1 MSTMLERTAD
11 PASDGGERTRAEI
24 SAHGRRGGWSRRRV
38 ELRLAARQARRAWPT
53 SLLVIA
59 LVALPMVLISGA
71 ATFAASRA
79 GTTEQK
85 VASELGHTD
94 SWLMIV
100 GGADPTRHQMASD
113 PYWYEVDRDDDGM
126 PVHPELPP
134 PSDIRGL
141 VPDAE
146 LLEVAEATVTATTP
160 GGIGTLTAYVG
171 AAADE
176 RLAGRY
182 ELVDGRRPQ
191 TDGEAAVSPGA
202 LARWDAE
209 IGDTLELDDPAA
221 SLHIVGVMKD
231 AASRDSEQTV
241 FVSDAVVPADMRE
254 PLSTRW
260 FAPEWQPTGSELG
273 ELNRAGVIAYGRDAV
288 SEAQAET
295 YVDPAS
301 AWSIAGIAMIVGGFT
316 AYLVILLAGAG
327 FAVSAR
333 RQQRSLAV
341 AASVGADRG
350 SVFRIVLMQGSVLG
364 LIGGVLGAGIGIAL
378 AHPAL
383 LLFDDGAV
391 ASFWGF
397 HVPWWGVL
405 GIVLFAT
412 AVGTASALAPAR
424 AATKGDVLASL
435 RGTRRPPTMRT
446 DRPFW
451 GTLLGAVGLG
461 LTAVG
466 GLGLAALNAAEV
478 VDYGNPARTLCL
490 IGIIAGPLLF
500 QIGAILAGHWMLTMI
515 ARGATRAG
523 LAPRIAARDAAA
535 NPARIVPAFAAI
547 AACVFIASFA
557 LTAAGLYMAQSARNW
572 WYQAPVGSVVV
583 NVWTDGENPAVLA
596 QATAALAETDPSTVG
611 TVRGDIDAYSSGD
624 LATREWQDPVY
635 PEVFGYDDCA
645 TIEAGV
651 CLDRAGAL
659 FGSSGSAVVVDAEDL
674 DTVLGV
680 PIDAATR
687 AAFADGGALVTTP
700 APSAAGGTY
709 LDGDEVVLNRWN
721 REEMDEYWARGGG
734 SAALPD
740 PIETVRVPAQEIRL
754 PQTLP
759 WPVVISPQAADRI
772 DYETVPA
779 HLIGSYDQPPTQQAL
794 DRLAQI
800 AGQPWSADGGFSY
813 AVENG
818 PPASDGWLWLIL
830 GAAGILVL
838 GAGGVALGLARIER
852 RPDDATLS
860 AVGASSRLRRG
871 VAFWQAIVI
880 IGIGSVTGTVAGLIP
895 MWGIVMQSAS
905 NDQYALRM
913 ADTPW
918 AWLALLAIGL
928 PLAIAV
934 VSWLI
939 PPRRPDL
946 TRRTAIA

>member
-1 MSTMLERTAD
+1 MSTTLERPTN
-11 PASDGGERTRAEI
+11 PASDDGERTRAEVA
-24 SAHGRRGGWSRRRV
+24 AHGRRGGWSRRRV

-59 LVALPMVLISGA
+59 LVALPMALISGA
-71 ATFAASRA
+71 ATFSASRA

-85 VASELGHTD
+85 VASELGHAD

-100 GGADPTRHQMASD
+100 GGEDPTRQQMTSD
-113 PYWYEVDRDDDGM
+113 PYWYEIDRDDDGM
-126 PVHPELPP
+126 PVNPELPP
-134 PSDIRGL
+134 ASDLDGL
-141 VPDAE
+141 VPDVE
-146 LLEVAEATVTATTP
+146 LLEVAEATVTARTP
-160 GGIGTLTAYVG
+160 GGIGTLKAYVG
-171 AAADE
+171 AAVDE
-176 RLAGRY
+176 RLDGRY
-182 ELVDGRRPQ
+182 ELVDGRRPR
-191 TDGEAAVSPGA
+191 TDGETAVSPGA
-202 LARWDAE
+202 LARWDVE
-209 IGDTLELDDPAA
+209 IGDTLELDEPAA
-221 SLHIVGVMKD
+221 TLRIVGIMKD
-231 AASRDSEQTV
+231 AASRDDEQTA
-241 FVSDAVVPADMRE
+241 FVADAVVPEDMRE
-254 PLSTRW
+254 PMATRW
-260 FAPEWQPTGSELG
+260 FAPEWQPTASELA
-273 ELNRAGVIAYGRDAV
+273 ELNRAGVIVYARDAV
-288 SEAQAET
+288 TRAQADT
-295 YVDPAS
+295 YTDPAS
-301 AWSIAGIAMIVGGFT
+301 AWNIAGIAMIVGGFT

-333 RQQRSLAV
+333 RQERSLAV

-350 SVFRIVLMQGSVLG
+350 SVFRIVLMQGGVLG
-364 LIGGVLGAGIGIAL
+364 LVGGVLGAGIGIAL
-378 AHPAL
+378 AYPAL
-383 LLFDDGAV
+383 VLFDDGAV
-391 ASFWGF
+391 AGFWGF
-397 HVPWWGVL
+397 HVPWWGIAGV
-405 GIVLFAT
+405 VLFAT

-435 RGTRRPPTMRT
+435 RGTRRPPAMRT

-451 GTLLGAVGLG
+451 GTLLAAVGVG
-461 LTAVG
+461 LTVAG
-466 GLGLAALNAAEV
+466 GLGLAALNAADV
-478 VDYGNPARTLCL
+478 VDYGNPARTFCL

-515 ARGATRAG
+515 ARGSSRIG

-547 AACVFIASFA
+547 AACVFLASFA
-557 LTAAGLYMAQSARNW
+557 LTGASVYMAQSARNW

-596 QATAALAETDPSTVG
+596 QAVAALEETDPSTMG
-611 TVRGDIDAYSSGD
+611 TVRGDVDAYASGD
-624 LATREWQDPVY
+624 LATREWQDPLY

-645 TIEAGV
+645 TIEAGF

-659 FGSSGSAVVVDAEDL
+659 FGTSGSAVVVGADDL

-680 PIDAATR
+680 PIDPATR
-687 AAFADGGALVTTP
+687 AAFADGGAVVTTP
-700 APSAAGGTY
+700 ASTMAGGAY

-721 REEMDEYWARGGG
+721 REELDEYWTRGGG
-734 SAALPD
+734 AAALPD
-740 PIETVRVPAQEIRL
+740 PLESVRVPAQEIRL
-754 PQTLP
+754 PHTLP
-759 WPVVISPQAADRI
+759 WPVIISPQVADRI
-772 DYETVPA
+772 GYETIPA
-779 HLIGSYDQPPTQQAL
+779 HLIAAYDRPPAQQSL

-800 AGQPWSADGGFSY
+800 AGQPWSAEGGFDY

-830 GAAGILVL
+830 GVAGILVL

-860 AVGASSRLRRG
+860 AVGASRRLRRG
-871 VAFWQAIVI
+871 IAFWQAIVI
-880 IGIGSVTGTVAGLIP
+880 VGVGSLTGTIAGLIP

-918 AWLALLAIGL
+918 AWLVLLALGL

-934 VSWLI
+934 VSWLV

-946 TRRTAIA
+946 TRRTVIA

>member
-1 MSTMLERTAD
+1 MSTTLERAAE
-11 PASDGGERTRAEI
+11 PAPDGGERTRAEVA
-24 SAHGRRGGWSRRRV
+24 AHSRRGGWSRRRV

-59 LVALPMVLISGA
+59 LVALPMTLIAGA
-71 ATFAASRA
+71 ATFAASHA

-85 VASELGHTD
+85 VVAELGRTD

-113 PYWYEVDRDDDGM
+113 PYWYEVERDGDGM
-126 PVHPELPP
+126 PVNPELPAP
-134 PSDIRGL
+134 TGIDDL
-141 VPDAE
+141 VPEVE
-146 LLEVAEATVTATTP
+146 LLEVAEATVTAATS
-160 GGIGTLTAYVG
+160 GGVGTLKAYVG
-171 AAADE
+171 DAADA
-176 RLAGRY
+176 RLDGRY
-182 ELVDGRRPQ
+182 ELLDGRRPHA
-191 TDGEAAVSPGA
+191 DDEAALSPGA
-202 LARWDAE
+202 LARWDAG

-221 SLHIVGVMKD
+221 TLRIVGVMKD
-231 AASRDSEQTV
+231 AASRDDEQSV
-241 FVSDAVVPADMRE
+241 FVADAVVPEDTRD
-254 PLSTRW
+254 PLATRW
-260 FAPEWQPTGSELG
+260 FAPNWQPTASQVS
-273 ELNRAGVIAYGRDAV
+273 ELNRAGAIVYGRDAV
-288 SEAQAET
+288 TAAQADT

-350 SVFRIVLMQGSVLG
+350 SVFRIVLMQGGVLG
-364 LIGGVLGAGIGIAL
+364 LVGGVLGAGIGIAL
-378 AHPAL
+378 AYPAL
-383 LLFDDGAV
+383 VLFDDGAV

-397 HVPWWGVL
+397 HVPWWGIG

-435 RGTRRPPTMRT
+435 RGTRRPPTLRT

-451 GTLLGAVGLG
+451 GTLLGAVGVG
-461 LTAVG
+461 LTVAG

-478 VDYGNPARTLCL
+478 VDYGNPARTFCL

-515 ARGATRAG
+515 ARGGARIG

-557 LTAAGLYMAQSARNW
+557 LTAANVYMAQSARTW

-583 NVWTDGENPAVLA
+583 SVWTDGENPGVVA
-596 QATAALAETDPSTVG
+596 QATAALEETDPSVVG
-611 TVRGDIDAYSSGD
+611 IVRGDVDAYSSGD
-624 LATREWQDPVY
+624 LATREWQDPIY
-635 PEVFGYDDCA
+635 PEVFGYDDCEL
-645 TIEAGV
+645 EAGF

-659 FGSSGSAVVVDAEDL
+659 LGSNGSAVVVDADDL
-674 DTVLGV
+674 DAVLGV
-680 PIDAATR
+680 PIDATTR

-700 APSAAGGTY
+700 PSSALAGGTY
-709 LDGDEVVLNRWN
+709 LDGDEVVLNRWH
-721 REEMDEYWARGGG
+721 REELDEYWTLGG
-734 SAALPD
+734 SDALPD
-740 PIETVRVPAQEIRL
+740 PIQTVRVPAQEIPL
-754 PQTLP
+754 PHTLP
-759 WPVVISPQAADRI
+759 WPVIISPQVADRI
-772 DYETVPA
+772 GYQTIPA
-779 HLIGSYDQPPTQQAL
+779 HLIAAYDQPPAQQAL

-800 AGQPWSADGGFSY
+800 SGQPWPAEGGFSY

-830 GAAGILVL
+830 CTAGVLVL

-860 AVGASSRLRRG
+860 AVGASRRLRRDI
-871 VAFWQAIVI
+871 AFWQAIVI
-880 IGIGSVTGTVAGLIP
+880 VGIGSITGTVAGLIP
-895 MWGIVMQSAS
+895 MWGVVMQSAS

-918 AWLALLAIGL
+918 PWLALLALGL

-946 TRRTAIA
+946 TRRTVIA